1 MAKKWSGFKCKVGG
15 KMGGSNGLN
24 RILYQMRR
32 SWHEV
37 YKVLN
42 NC

>member
-15 KMGGSNGLN
+15 KGGESNGVS

-37 YKVLN
+37 YKFLN